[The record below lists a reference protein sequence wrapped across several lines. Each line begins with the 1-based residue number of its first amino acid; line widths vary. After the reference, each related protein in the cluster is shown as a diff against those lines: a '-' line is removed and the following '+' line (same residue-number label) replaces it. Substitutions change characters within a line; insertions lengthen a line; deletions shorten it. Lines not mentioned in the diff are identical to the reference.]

1 MRSMLRLVV
10 LLLVLANA
18 GYFAWSQGLLAAWGF
33 APAAT
38 GEPQR
43 LRQQIKPEALRI
55 LREEEVRRLASDAVP
70 AAASSSPR

>member
-18 GYFAWSQGLLAAWGF
+18 GYFAWSQGLLAAWGL
-33 APAAT
+33 APAVT

-55 LREEEVRRLASDAVP
+55 LRDNEVRRSDLQPLAQSKGLLP
-70 AAASSSPR
+70 

>member
-55 LREEEVRRLASDAVP
+55 LREEEVRRLAPDAAP
-70 AAASSSPR
+70 AAPSSSLR

>member
-1 MRSMLRLVV
+1 MLRLLV

-18 GYFAWSQGLLAAWGF
+18 GYFAWSQGLFGAWGF

-55 LREEEVRRLASDAVP
+55 LRENEVRRLDLQLLAESKGLL
-70 AAASSSPR
+70 S

>member
-1 MRSMLRLVV
+1 MLRLVV

-55 LREEEVRRLASDAVP
+55 LREEEVRRLASDAAP
-70 AAASSSPR
+70 AAASSSLR

>member
-1 MRSMLRLVV
+1 MLRLVV

-43 LRQQIKPEALRI
+43 LREQIKPEALRL
-55 LREEEVRRLASDAVP
+55 LREEEARRLASDAAP
-70 AAASSSPR
+70 AAASSTLQR

>member
-1 MRSMLRLVV
+1 MLRLVV

-33 APAAT
+33 APVAT

-55 LREEEVRRLASDAVP
+55 LRGNELRRLE
-70 AAASSSPR
+70 AAPPPEPKGPVS

>member
-1 MRSMLRLVV
+1 MLRLVV
-10 LLLVLANA
+10 LLLVLANG

-55 LREEEVRRLASDAVP
+55 LPEGEARRLAAAP
-70 AAASSSPR
+70 AAASSSSR

>member
-1 MRSMLRLVV
+1 MRSMLRLAV

-55 LREEEVRRLASDAVP
+55 LREEEVRRLASEAP
-70 AAASSSPR
+70 PAASSSLR